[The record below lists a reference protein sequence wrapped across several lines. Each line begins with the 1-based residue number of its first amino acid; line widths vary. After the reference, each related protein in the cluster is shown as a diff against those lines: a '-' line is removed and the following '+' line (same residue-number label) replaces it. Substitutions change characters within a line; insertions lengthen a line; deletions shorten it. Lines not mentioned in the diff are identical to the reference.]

1 MAVERRTRRRRRRRR
16 SVSPVAVVIGLI
28 IVATAAGAVSV
39 VVNHFR
45 PTKEMA
51 DANTY
56 FGIESDSEAA
66 LVVNGTVLEESAQ
79 IIDGQT
85 YLPLEAVNEYIN
97 PRFYWDQDKGRL
109 LYTTTES
116 IKEIAPDST
125 SDVDSEG
132 KPDLV
137 TQGDTRWVS
146 YDFVSSMG
154 TASMEEYSDPARIVV
169 QTDWTNLKSAVVT
182 EDSAVRVRGGIK
194 SPILK
199 NIRAEDKE
207 SVYVMEDLDDWME
220 VVTCDGF
227 RGYIKTEAL
236 GEQKD
241 VEEPAVPESTNGL
254 LRDHKINL
262 AWHQVTSHAGNAEIG
277 NVLST
282 VSGTNVISPT
292 WFSVTLNDGTISS
305 LANAEYAAA
314 VHGAGNEVW
323 GLIDNFNPDVDMLQ
337 VLSSSNARQNMI
349 TQLLTYAQATAMDG
363 INVDFEQVTEDE
375 APHYLQFIRELVL
388 QAHSSNLVVSVDV
401 PVPKSFNDHYNL
413 KELGIFADYVIMMG
427 YDEHYRGSE
436 EAGSVA
442 SLPFVEEGIAGMTA
456 KIPSK
461 KVINA
466 IPFYTRVWIENFGSG
481 KLESEV
487 LGMDE
492 AQMYIAEHQM
502 QVQWDESVG
511 QNVAQ
516 SETDDARYTIWVE
529 DEASLRKKLEL
540 IDKYQLGGVAE
551 WKLGFENSAIWSVI
565 SEYLN
570 N

>member
-1 MAVERRTRRRRRRRR
+1 MAVGRRKRRRRRN
-16 SVSPVAVVIGLI
+16 VSPVAVVIGLI
-28 IVATAAGAVSV
+28 IVVTAAGAVSV
-39 VVNHFR
+39 AVNHFR

-51 DANTY
+51 DAKNY
-56 FGIESDSEAA
+56 FGIEREDEAA

-85 YLPLEAVNEYIN
+85 YLPLDTVNAYIN

-116 IKEIAPDST
+116 IREIAPDST
-125 SDVDSEG
+125 DDVDSEG
-132 KPDLV
+132 RPDLV

-154 TASMEEYSDPARIVV
+154 TVSMEEYSDPARIVV

-182 EDSAVRVRGGIK
+182 KDSAVRVRGGIK

-199 NIRAEDKE
+199 NIRAEDNE
-207 SVYVMEDLDDWME
+207 SVYVVEDLEDWME
-220 VVTCDGF
+220 VVTSDGF
-227 RGYIKTEAL
+227 RGYIETEAL
-236 GEQKD
+236 GELTD
-241 VEEPAVPESTNGL
+241 VEKPAEPESASSI

-262 AWHQVTSHAGNAEIG
+262 AWHQVTSQDGNGEIG
-277 NVLST
+277 NVLSA

-292 WFSVTLNDGTISS
+292 WFSVTGNDGTVSS

-314 VHGAGNEVW
+314 VHGAGNEIW

-337 VLSSSNARQNMI
+337 VLASSNARQNII
-349 TQLLTYAQATAMDG
+349 TQLLTYAQVTPMDG

-375 APHYLQFIRELVL
+375 APHYLQFVRELAL
-388 QAHSSNLVVSVDV
+388 QAHSQNLVVSVDV
-401 PVPKSFNDHYNL
+401 PVPKSFNAHYNL
-413 KELGIFADYVIMMG
+413 KELGTYADYVIMMG

-456 KIPSK
+456 EIPSK

-481 KLESEV
+481 ALESEV

-502 QVQWDESVG
+502 QVQWDDSVG

-516 SETDDARYTIWVE
+516 SETEDARYTIWVE

-565 SEYLN
+565 SEYLKN
-570 N
+570 